1 MMKYYFDNNASCTI
15 DPEVRAAMLPLLEQ
29 AYGNPSNNHWAG
41 APAKKAVEQARE
53 KVAEFLG
60 AKPEEI
66 VFTSGG
72 SESNNLALKGAWYFQ
87 DRSRKKLVISAIEH
101 PSIIQPAKFLERQ
114 GAELSVVGVDSS
126 GTVEFNCEDG
136 LLLASVMHANNE
148 VGTIQPI
155 AEISEQV
162 KSCGGLM
169 HVDACQSAGKI
180 NVNNLPADMITIA
193 GHKLHAPKGIG
204 ALFVKSLTPIEP
216 LIHGVAH
223 EHGLRAGTES
233 ALLAVALG
241 TACEVAQRKL
251 CEFGKVKAMRDLLW
265 QKLVTQLRG
274 KVQMIG
280 HPENRLPNTLSVSF
294 LGKIGGDI
302 LARCP
307 DLAASTGA
315 ACHSGTAT
323 MTATQKAIGLS
334 KEVAY
339 GVVRLSLGHNNTEE
353 EVSSVANM
361 LIKAMEQ

>member
-15 DPEVRAAMLPLLEQ
+15 DPEVRDAMLPLLEQ

-41 APAKKAVEQARE
+41 APARKSVAEARE

-87 DRSRKKLVISAIEH
+87 NRTRKKLVISAIEH
-101 PSIIQPAKFLERQ
+101 PSIIQPARFLERQ
-114 GAELSVVGVDSS
+114 GAELSVVGVDGT

-136 LLLASVMHANNE
+136 LLLASIMHANNE
-148 VGTIQPI
+148 IGTIQPI
-155 AEISEQV
+155 TEIAEQV

-180 NVNNLPADMITIA
+180 TVNNLPADMITIA

-204 ALFVKSLTPIEP
+204 ALFVKSMTPIEP
-216 LIHGVAH
+216 IIHGVGH

-251 CEFGKVKAMRDLLW
+251 SEIGKVEAMRDLLW
-265 QKLVTQLRG
+265 QKLSAQLG
-274 KVQMIG
+274 HSVQLVG

-294 LGKIGGDI
+294 VGKIGGDI
-302 LARCP
+302 LARCS

-323 MTATQKAIGLS
+323 MSATQKAIGLS
-334 KEVAY
+334 EKVAH
-339 GVVRLSLGHNNTEE
+339 GVVRLSLGHSNTEE
-353 EVSSVANM
+353 EVSAVADM